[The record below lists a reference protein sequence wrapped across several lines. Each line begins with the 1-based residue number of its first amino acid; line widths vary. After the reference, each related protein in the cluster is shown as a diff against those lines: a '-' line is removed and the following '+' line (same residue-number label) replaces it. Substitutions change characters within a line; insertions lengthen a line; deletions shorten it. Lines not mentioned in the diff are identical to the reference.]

1 MRVEEEMGRE
11 TLTRRRILIETS
23 VHLIKNHCRGGIGAR
38 GWILKFAWGG
48 GGKRYC
54 GGGVYP
60 HFFTRTYDVRNV
72 LGVQI
77 SSFFLFSF
85 FQDFSKTCLR

>member
-48 GGKRYC
+48 GGEE
-54 GGGVYP
+54 
-60 HFFTRTYDVRNV
+60 V
-72 LGVQI
+72 LWRRGL
-77 SSFFLFSF
+77 SPLFHT
-85 FQDFSKTCLR
+85 DL